1 MPAKYPQLAKLLQ
14 QKSLKRG
21 KFTLASGRVSDYYI
35 DGKLTCFDPEGSKL
49 IVEAILNEIKDL
61 AVDAVGGMD
70 MGATPIVGSFV
81 NRCGYVGRPLPTFIV
96 RKEVK
101 AHGTMKLI
109 EGNLPAPCNVVLLD
123 DVVTTGESILK
134 AVKAV
139 RDKGCKVLLTISV
152 LDRNGGARELME
164 REGIPYHPLAT
175 LEDIGI
181 IPEVSVATS

>member
-1 MPAKYPQLAKLLQ
+1 MPAKYPELAKFLQ

-21 KFTLASGRVSDYYI
+21 HFVLASGRTSEYYI
-35 DGKLTCFDPEGSKL
+35 DGKLTCFDPQGSKL
-49 IVEAILNEIKDL
+49 IVEAILNEIKNL
-61 AVDAVGGMD
+61 PVDAVGGMD

-81 NRCGYVGRPLPTFIV
+81 NRCAYIGKAMPTFIV
-96 RKEVK
+96 RKDVK

-109 EGNLPAPCNVVLLD
+109 EGNLPAPCSVVLLD

-139 RDKGCKVLLTISV
+139 RDKGCKVLMAISV

-164 REGIPYHPLAT
+164 KEGIPYHPLAT

-181 IPEVSVATS
+181 VPEAAATR